1 MDLLKIIQS
10 INLKNVGLNYDIGN
24 SAGNKYNFNLEK
36 KYFKHVKNIHLKDK
50 DAKQKSVRLGNGN
63 ADFKNI
69 FRYLKKIKY
78 KGTFGM
84 QAARSKYDFHL
95 AEINTNFKFLRKYL

>member
-1 MDLLKIIQS
+1 MILVTVQEINIILIQ
-10 INLKNVGLNYDIGN
+10 
-24 SAGNKYNFNLEK
+24 K

>member
-50 DAKQKSVRLGNGN
+50 DAKQKVLGWAMVMQILKIFLDISKKLSTKERLVCKQLDLNM
-63 ADFKNI
+63 I
-69 FRYLKKIKY
+69 FILQK
-78 KGTFGM
+78 
-84 QAARSKYDFHL
+84 
-95 AEINTNFKFLRKYL
+95 